1 MAMSWRLRTP
11 GCVRWPWMTQPPDAG
26 LYGLARLSRL
36 SRTQVEEDMAM
47 ATTVQQASEHRG
59 AYHVLG
65 TRPTRHDALE
75 KVTGAA
81 RYGADV
87 HLPGMLHGKILRSPH
102 AHARIHAIDT
112 SKAAALPGVRAVAT
126 AQDFPIV
133 EDRLI
138 DFAELQGNARMIAA
152 NVLALEKALYKGH
165 AVAAVAATDRHIAE
179 EALKLIEVDYEV
191 LPTVLTVQ
199 DALKADAPLL
209 HDDMT
214 TRFRVERFARGE
226 DTGEPSNIAGHIQ
239 HKLGD
244 VEQGFQEADVIVE
257 REFHTQTVHQ
267 GYIEPFVS
275 TAAWS
280 ANGQV
285 TIWTSTQGTFAV
297 RAATAAIL
305 GMAESQVKVIPMEI
319 GGGFGG
325 KGMTYLD
332 PVATVLSKK
341 SGRPVK
347 IVMSRQEVFEGTGPA
362 SGTYMQAKIGA
373 TKEGIITAGQL
384 SLAFEAGAFPGSPV
398 GGGALTGFGPYKI
411 AHLLVDGYDV
421 VCNKQKVQ
429 GYRAPG
435 QSQATLAV
443 ETVIDELAEQ
453 LGMDPMEFRLK
464 NAVQAGDP
472 MPNGAPHAPFGCR
485 ELEEAMLAHPHYDA
499 PLTGPNQGRGIAVGF
514 RWQGGQSSS
523 ATIHVN
529 SNGTIN
535 LITGSVDIGGTRTAV
550 AMQVAEVLGLQPE
563 DIAPTVVDTDTIGYT
578 ATTGG
583 SRIAFDTGLAA
594 IAAAEEVKQ
603 QMAAR
608 AAVLWKRPVEDV
620 AFTDGVITCTA
631 HPAERLSFQELAGKL
646 MSTGGAVTCSASA
659 NSTGVGPIFAGNIV
673 DVEVDPETGKVQILR
688 YTTFLDAGCAVHPSY
703 VEGQMQ
709 GGTVQGIGWALNE
722 EYFFT
727 ADGTLANGSFLDYRM
742 PTPVDVPMIETVIIE
757 VPNPRHPFG
766 LRGVGEAPIIPPLA
780 ALANAIYQAIGVR
793 MDRLPMSPGAIL
805 EALQRKQ
812 RNRETQGQGKGR

>member
-1 MAMSWRLRTP
+1 MTTTTQRDHDRP
-11 GCVRWPWMTQPPDAG
+11 GPYR
-26 LYGLARLSRL
+26 
-36 SRTQVEEDMAM
+36 
-47 ATTVQQASEHRG
+47 
-59 AYHVLG
+59 VLG
-65 TRPTRHDALE
+65 TRPIRHDGWD

-81 RYGADV
+81 RYGADIQ
-87 HLPGMLHGKILRSPH
+87 LPGMLHGMILRSPH
-102 AHARIHAIDT
+102 AHARIRSINT
-112 SKAAALPGVRAVAT
+112 SKAAALPGVWAVAT
-126 AQDFPIV
+126 AADFPIMAQGG
-133 EDRLI
+133 I
-138 DFAELQGNARMIAA
+138 DFAQLQGNARMIAE
-152 NVLALEKALYKGH
+152 NVLAHTKVLYKGH
-165 AVAAVAATDRHIAE
+165 AVAAVAATNRHIAE
-179 EALKLIEVDYEV
+179 DALKLIEVDYEL
-191 LPTVLTVQ
+191 LPVVLTLH
-199 DALKADAPLL
+199 DAMQPDAPLL
-209 HDDMT
+209 HEEMT
-214 TRFRVERFARGE
+214 TRFRVERFARGD
-226 DTGEPSNIAGHIQ
+226 DTGVKSNIAGHIQ
-239 HKLGD
+239 HRLGD
-244 VEQGFQEADVIVE
+244 VEAGFRQADVIVE
-257 REFHTQTVHQ
+257 REFTTQSVHH
-267 GYIEPFVS
+267 GYIEPHVS
-275 TAAWS
+275 TASWS
-280 ANGQV
+280 PDGHL
-285 TIWTSTQGTFAV
+285 TIWTSTQGAFAI
-297 RAATAAIL
+297 RSSTAAIL
-305 GMAESQVKVIPMEI
+305 GIPESQVKVIPMEI

-325 KGMTYLD
+325 KAVTYLD
-332 PVATVLSKK
+332 PVAAVLAKK

-347 IVMSRQEVFEGTGPA
+347 IVMTRQEVFEGTGPSSA
-362 SGTYMQAKIGA
+362 THMRAKIGA
-373 TKEGIITAGQL
+373 TQDGKITAGQL
-384 SLAFEAGAFPGSPV
+384 YLAFEAGAFPGSPV

-411 AHLLVDGYDV
+411 EHLLVDGYDV

-499 PLTGPNQGRGIAVGF
+499 PLSGPNQGRGVAVGF

-608 AAVLWKRPVEDV
+608 AAVLWKRPVEEV
-620 AFTDGVITCTA
+620 AFTDGVFTCTT
-631 HPAERLSFQELAGKL
+631 HPAERISFQELAGKL

-727 ADGTLANGSFLDYRM
+727 ADGTLANSSFLDYRM
-742 PTPVDVPMIETVIIE
+742 PTTVDVPMIETVILE

-780 ALANAIYQAIGVR
+780 ALANAIYHAVGVR

-805 EALQRKQ
+805 EALKNKQ
-812 RNRETQGQGKGR
+812 LNRETQEQHG

>member
-1 MAMSWRLRTP
+1 ME
-11 GCVRWPWMTQPPDAG
+11 AG
-26 LYGLARLSRL
+26 
-36 SRTQVEEDMAM
+36 
-47 ATTVQQASEHRG
+47 
-59 AYHVLG
+59 
-65 TRPTRHDALE
+65 
-75 KVTGAA
+75 
-81 RYGADV
+81 
-87 HLPGMLHGKILRSPH
+87 
-102 AHARIHAIDT
+102 
-112 SKAAALPGVRAVAT
+112 
-126 AQDFPIV
+126 
-133 EDRLI
+133 
-138 DFAELQGNARMIAA
+138 
-152 NVLALEKALYKGH
+152 
-165 AVAAVAATDRHIAE
+165 
-179 EALKLIEVDYEV
+179 
-191 LPTVLTVQ
+191 
-199 DALKADAPLL
+199 
-209 HDDMT
+209 
-214 TRFRVERFARGE
+214 FR
-226 DTGEPSNIAGHIQ
+226 Q
-239 HKLGD
+239 
-244 VEQGFQEADVIVE
+244 ADVIVE
-257 REFHTQTVHQ
+257 REFTTQSVHH
-267 GYIEPFVS
+267 GYIEPHVS
-275 TAAWS
+275 TVSWS
-280 ANGQV
+280 PDDHV
-285 TIWTSTQGTFAV
+285 TIWTSTQGAFAI
-297 RAATAAIL
+297 RSSTAAIL
-305 GMAESQVKVIPMEI
+305 GLPESQVKVIPMEI

-325 KGMTYLD
+325 KAVTYLD
-332 PVATVLSKK
+332 PVAAVLAKK

-347 IVMSRQEVFEGTGPA
+347 IVMNRQEVFEGTGPSSA
-362 SGTYMQAKIGA
+362 THMRAKIGA
-373 TKEGIITAGQL
+373 TKDGIITAGQL
-384 SLAFEAGAFPGSPV
+384 YLAFEAGAFPGSPV

-411 AHLLVDGYDV
+411 EHLLVDGYDV

-453 LGMDPMEFRLK
+453 ARHGPHGVPSEKCR
-464 NAVQAGDP
+464 AGRRP
-472 MPNGAPHAPFGCR
+472 
-485 ELEEAMLAHPHYDA
+485 DA
-499 PLTGPNQGRGIAVGF
+499 QWRPARALWLSGTGGSDAGPSALRCPPGGPNQGRGMAVGF

-603 QMAAR
+603 QMTAR
-608 AAVLWKRPVEDV
+608 AALLWKRPVEDV
-620 AFTDGVITCTA
+620 VFNDGVFTCTA
-631 HPAERLSFQELAGKL
+631 PPAERISFQELAGKL
-646 MSTGGAVTCSASA
+646 MRTGGAVTCSASA

-688 YTTFLDAGCAVHPSY
+688 YTTFLDAGRAVHPSY

-742 PTPVDVPMIETVIIE
+742 PTPVDVPMIETVILE

-780 ALANAIYQAIGVR
+780 ALANAIYQAVGVR

-805 EALQRKQ
+805 EALQSQ
-812 RNRETQGQGKGR
+812 QTPVTTTEPHHG